1 MDPTNA
7 VQKGLLELKEAL
19 GRDSHVTKTF
29 QARLAYIVA
38 NAVVGMIRLISL
50 TLLFSGRTVP
60 TLCLLEILMCASGN
74 IFYDG
79 PSPTMDILRAYL
91 ESGSS
96 GLAMDPSIKVDL
108 VAFELIPY
116 CCKLLRSDKSFVAA
130 GDDGV
135 CLLLNPNHPT
145 YSVESLRA
153 LATSYLYLFKWC
165 KWTPFITGHGSLVSN
180 VLGVVARAPPGLPM
194 VMEVGELCADI
205 LVHHP
210 HLAGARV
217 NLQVHPSAIDR
228 AVNSV
233 FDLVFYI

>member
-1 MDPTNA
+1 MDPTKA
-7 VQKGLLELKEAL
+7 VPKGLLKLKEAL

-29 QARLAYIVA
+29 QARLAYIVK

-96 GLAMDPSIKVDL
+96 GLAMDPRVKVDL
-108 VAFELIPY
+108 VAFELIPF
-116 CCKLLRSDKSFVAA
+116 CSKLLRSDKSFVAA

-135 CLLLNPNHPT
+135 CLPLNPNHPT
-145 YSVESLRA
+145 YSVESLKHSRRRTF
-153 LATSYLYLFKWC
+153 TSSS
-165 KWTPFITGHGSLVSN
+165 GAS
-180 VLGVVARAPPGLPM
+180 GLPSSPGM
-194 VMEVGELCADI
+194 GVWCLMCWEWSRELLRAC
-205 LVHHP
+205 P
-210 HLAGARV
+210 WSWRSES
-217 NLQVHPSAIDR
+217 SAPT
-228 AVNSV
+228 S
-233 FDLVFYI
+233 